1 MQVYLDNAAST
12 RVSKPVIE
20 LMNKAMD
27 EDYANPSA
35 KHLKGMEAE
44 KYLKEAAAKIA
55 KTMKVSEKELVFTS
69 GGTESNNM
77 ALIGAAMARQRY
89 GKHIISTAIEHSAV
103 HQVLIH
109 LADLGFEY
117 SILKV
122 DEKGQISLEELKSL
136 LRADTILVSVMYVNN
151 EIGAV
156 QDIKAIADIVHGYNK
171 DIYMHTDAIQ
181 AYGKFKIFPKKEG
194 IDLLSVSAHKL
205 HGPKGSGFLYIDER
219 VIIKPIIYG
228 GGQQRGLR
236 SGTLNIP
243 GIAGLGEAAKEA
255 YEDFDKEVEYIYSL
269 RDYLIDEITK
279 LNDEGIKLNS
289 EKGGKFAPHVLSISI
304 SGVRAEVLLH
314 AMEERGIY
322 IASGSACSSNHPGL
336 SGTLKGIGL
345 KEEFL
350 SSTVR
355 VSFSKYNNK
364 EELDFFLANLKEL
377 IPQLRRYK

>member
-44 KYLKEAAAKIA
+44 KYLKEAAVKIA
-55 KTMKVSEKELVFTS
+55 KTMKVSEKEIVFTS

-103 HQVLIH
+103 HQVLVH

-219 VIIKPIIYG
+219 VNIKPIIYG

-255 YEDFDKEVEYIYSL
+255 YEDFDKEVEYICGL
-269 RDYLIDEITK
+269 RDYLIDEIKK

-289 EKGGKFAPHVLSISI
+289 EKGVKFAPHVLSISI

>member
-55 KTMKVSEKELVFTS
+55 KTMKVSEKEIVFTS

-103 HQVLIH
+103 HQVLVH

-156 QDIKAIADIVHGYNK
+156 QDIKAIADIVHSYNK

-181 AYGKFKIFPKKEG
+181 AYGKFRILPKKEG

-219 VIIKPIIYG
+219 VNIKPIIYG

-255 YEDFDKEVEYIYSL
+255 YEDFDKEVEYICGL

-289 EKGGKFAPHVLSISI
+289 GKGTTFAPHVLSISI

>member
-103 HQVLIH
+103 HQVLVH

-136 LRADTILVSVMYVNN
+136 LRSDTILVSVMYVNN

-219 VIIKPIIYG
+219 VNIKPIIYG

-255 YEDFDKEVEYIYSL
+255 YEDFDKEVEYIYGL

-279 LNDEGIKLNS
+279 LNDEGIKLNC
-289 EKGGKFAPHVLSISI
+289 EKGVKFAPHVLSISI

>member
-55 KTMKVSEKELVFTS
+55 KTMKVSEKEIVFTS

-103 HQVLIH
+103 HQVLVH

-136 LRADTILVSVMYVNN
+136 LREDTILVSVMYVNN

-219 VIIKPIIYG
+219 VNIKPIIYG

-255 YEDFDKEVEYIYSL
+255 YEDFDKEVDYICGL

-279 LNDEGIKLNS
+279 FNDEGIKLNS
-289 EKGGKFAPHVLSISI
+289 GKGSKFAPHVLSISI

-314 AMEERGIY
+314 AMEERGVY

-350 SSTVR
+350 SSTIR
-355 VSFSKYNNK
+355 ISFSKYNNK
-364 EELDFFLANLKEL
+364 KELDFFLANLKEL

>member
-12 RVSKPVIE
+12 RVSKSVIE
-20 LMNKAMD
+20 LMNKAMA

-77 ALIGAAMARQRY
+77 ALIGTAMARQRY

-103 HQVLIH
+103 HQVLVH

-219 VIIKPIIYG
+219 VNIKPIIYG

-255 YEDFDKEVEYIYSL
+255 YEDFDKEVGYIYGL

-289 EKGGKFAPHVLSISI
+289 EKGVKFAPHVLSISI

-314 AMEERGIY
+314 AMEERGVY

>member
-55 KTMKVSEKELVFTS
+55 KTMKVSEKEIVFTS

-103 HQVLIH
+103 HQVLVH

-171 DIYMHTDAIQ
+171 DIYIHTDAIQ

-219 VIIKPIIYG
+219 VNIKPIIYG
-228 GGQQRGLR
+228 GGQQRGFR

-255 YEDFDKEVEYIYSL
+255 YEDFDKEVEYIYGL

-279 LNDEGIKLNS
+279 LNDEGIKLNC
-289 EKGGKFAPHVLSISI
+289 EKGVKFAPHVLSISI

-314 AMEERGIY
+314 SMEERGIY

-364 EELDFFLANLKEL
+364 KELDFFLANLKEL

>member
-103 HQVLIH
+103 HQVLVH

-219 VIIKPIIYG
+219 VNIKPVIYG

-279 LNDEGIKLNS
+279 LNDEGIKLNC
-289 EKGGKFAPHVLSISI
+289 EKGVKFAPHVLSISI

>member
-103 HQVLIH
+103 HQVLVH

-219 VIIKPIIYG
+219 VNIKPIIYG

-255 YEDFDKEVEYIYSL
+255 YEDFDKEVEYIYGL

-279 LNDEGIKLNS
+279 LNDEGIKLNCD
-289 EKGGKFAPHVLSISI
+289 KGVKFAPHVLSISI

>member
-103 HQVLIH
+103 HQVLVH

-219 VIIKPIIYG
+219 VNIKPIIYG

-255 YEDFDKEVEYIYSL
+255 YEDFDKEVEYIYGL

-289 EKGGKFAPHVLSISI
+289 EKGVKFAPHVLSISI

>member
-20 LMNKAMD
+20 LMNKAMA

-55 KTMKVSEKELVFTS
+55 KTMKVSEKEIVFTS

-89 GKHIISTAIEHSAV
+89 GKHIISTTIEHSAV
-103 HQVLIH
+103 HQVLVH

-219 VIIKPIIYG
+219 VNIKPIIYG

-255 YEDFDKEVEYIYSL
+255 YEDFDKEVEYICGL
-269 RDYLIDEITK
+269 RDYLIDEIKK

-289 EKGGKFAPHVLSISI
+289 EKGVKFAPHVLSISI

-377 IPQLRRYK
+377 IPQLRKYK

>member
-55 KTMKVSEKELVFTS
+55 KTMKVSEKEIVFTS

-103 HQVLIH
+103 HQVLVH

-219 VIIKPIIYG
+219 VNIKPIIYG

-255 YEDFDKEVEYIYSL
+255 YEDFDKEVEYICGL
-269 RDYLIDEITK
+269 RDYLIDEIKK

-289 EKGGKFAPHVLSISI
+289 EKGVKFAPHVLSISI

>member
-12 RVSKPVIE
+12 RVSKPVVE
-20 LMNKAMD
+20 LMNKAMY

-103 HQVLIH
+103 HQVLVH

-219 VIIKPIIYG
+219 VNIKPIIYG

-243 GIAGLGEAAKEA
+243 SIAGLGEAAKEA

-289 EKGGKFAPHVLSISI
+289 EKGVKFAPHVLSISI

>member
-103 HQVLIH
+103 HQVLVH

-219 VIIKPIIYG
+219 VNIKPIIYG

-255 YEDFDKEVEYIYSL
+255 YEDFDKEVEYICGL

-289 EKGGKFAPHVLSISI
+289 EKGLKFAPHVLSISI

-364 EELDFFLANLKEL
+364 KELDFFLANLKEL

>member
-103 HQVLIH
+103 HQVLVH

-219 VIIKPIIYG
+219 VNIKPIIYG

-255 YEDFDKEVEYIYSL
+255 YEDFDKEVEYICGL

-289 EKGGKFAPHVLSISI
+289 DKGLKFAPHVLSISI

-314 AMEERGIY
+314 AMEERGVY

>member
-103 HQVLIH
+103 HQVLVH

-219 VIIKPIIYG
+219 VNIKPIIYG
-228 GGQQRGLR
+228 GGQQRGFR

-255 YEDFDKEVEYIYSL
+255 YEDFDKEVEYICGL

-279 LNDEGIKLNS
+279 LNDEGIKLNC
-289 EKGGKFAPHVLSISI
+289 EKGVKFAPHVLSISI

-314 AMEERGIY
+314 AMEERGVY

>member
-20 LMNKAMD
+20 LINKAMD

-55 KTMKVSEKELVFTS
+55 KTMKVSEKEIVFTS

-103 HQVLIH
+103 HQVLVH

-205 HGPKGSGFLYIDER
+205 HGPKGSGCVYIDER
-219 VIIKPIIYG
+219 VNIKPIIYG

-289 EKGGKFAPHVLSISI
+289 EKGVKFAPHVLSVSI

>member
-55 KTMKVSEKELVFTS
+55 KTMKVSEKEIVFTS

-103 HQVLIH
+103 HQVLVH

-219 VIIKPIIYG
+219 VNIKPIIYG

-255 YEDFDKEVEYIYSL
+255 YEDFDKEVEYICGL
-269 RDYLIDEITK
+269 RDYLIDEIKK

-289 EKGGKFAPHVLSISI
+289 EKGVKFAPHVLSISI

-377 IPQLRRYK
+377 IPQLRKYK

>member
-103 HQVLIH
+103 HQVLVH

-219 VIIKPIIYG
+219 VNIKPIIYG

-255 YEDFDKEVEYIYSL
+255 YEDFDKEVEYIYGL

-279 LNDEGIKLNS
+279 LNDEGIKLNC
-289 EKGGKFAPHVLSISI
+289 EKGVKFAPHVLSISI

>member
-12 RVSKPVIE
+12 RVSKSVIE

-44 KYLKEAAAKIA
+44 KYLKEAVAKIA

-103 HQVLIH
+103 HQVLVH

-219 VIIKPIIYG
+219 VNIKPIIYG
-228 GGQQRGLR
+228 GGQQRGFR

-255 YEDFDKEVEYIYSL
+255 YEDFDKEVEYICGL

-289 EKGGKFAPHVLSISI
+289 DKGVKFAPHVLSISI

>member
-35 KHLKGMEAE
+35 KHLKGIEAE

-103 HQVLIH
+103 HQVLVH

-219 VIIKPIIYG
+219 VNIKPIIYG

-289 EKGGKFAPHVLSISI
+289 EKGVKFAPHVLSISI

>member
-103 HQVLIH
+103 HQVLVH

-219 VIIKPIIYG
+219 VNIKPIIYG
-228 GGQQRGLR
+228 GGQQRGFR

-255 YEDFDKEVEYIYSL
+255 YEDFDKEVEYIYGL

-289 EKGGKFAPHVLSISI
+289 EKGVKFAPHVLSISI

-314 AMEERGIY
+314 AMEERGVY

>member
-27 EDYANPSA
+27 EDYANPST

-103 HQVLIH
+103 HQVLVH

-219 VIIKPIIYG
+219 VNIKPIIYG
-228 GGQQRGLR
+228 GGQQRGFR

-255 YEDFDKEVEYIYSL
+255 YEDFDKEVEYIYGL

-289 EKGGKFAPHVLSISI
+289 DKGVKFAPHVLSISI

-314 AMEERGIY
+314 SMEERGIY

>member
-12 RVSKPVIE
+12 RVSKSVIE
-20 LMNKAMD
+20 LMNKAMA

-103 HQVLIH
+103 HQVLVH

-156 QDIKAIADIVHGYNK
+156 QDIKAIADIVHSYNK

-219 VIIKPIIYG
+219 VNIKPIIYG

-255 YEDFDKEVEYIYSL
+255 YEDFDKEVGYIYGL

-289 EKGGKFAPHVLSISI
+289 EKGIKFAPHVLSISI

-314 AMEERGIY
+314 AMEERGVY

>member
-44 KYLKEAAAKIA
+44 KYLKEAAEKIA

-103 HQVLIH
+103 HQVLVH

-219 VIIKPIIYG
+219 VNIKPIIYG
-228 GGQQRGLR
+228 GGQQRGFR

-255 YEDFDKEVEYIYSL
+255 YEDFDKEVEYIYGL

-289 EKGGKFAPHVLSISI
+289 GKGVKFAPHVLSISI
-304 SGVRAEVLLH
+304 IGVRAEVLLH

-377 IPQLRRYK
+377 ILQLRRYK

>member
-55 KTMKVSEKELVFTS
+55 KTMKVSEKEIVFTS

-103 HQVLIH
+103 HQVLVH

-156 QDIKAIADIVHGYNK
+156 QDIKAIANIVHGYNK

-219 VIIKPIIYG
+219 VNIKPIIYG
-228 GGQQRGLR
+228 GGQQRGFR

-279 LNDEGIKLNS
+279 LNGEGIKLNS
-289 EKGGKFAPHVLSISI
+289 DKGLKFAPHVLSISI

>member
-44 KYLKEAAAKIA
+44 KYLKEAAEKIA

-77 ALIGAAMARQRY
+77 ALIGVAMARQRY

-103 HQVLIH
+103 HQVLVH

-219 VIIKPIIYG
+219 VNIKPIIYG

-255 YEDFDKEVEYIYSL
+255 YENFDKEVEYIYSL

-289 EKGGKFAPHVLSISI
+289 EKGVKFAPHVLSISI

-314 AMEERGIY
+314 AMEERGVY

>member
-12 RVSKPVIE
+12 RVSKSVIE
-20 LMNKAMD
+20 LMNKAMA

-44 KYLKEAAAKIA
+44 KYLKDAAAKVA
-55 KTMKVSEKELVFTS
+55 KTMKVSEKEIVFTS

-103 HQVLIH
+103 HQVLVH

-171 DIYMHTDAIQ
+171 DIYIHTDAIQ

-219 VIIKPIIYG
+219 VNIKPIIYG

-255 YEDFDKEVEYIYSL
+255 YEDFDKEVEYIYGL

-289 EKGGKFAPHVLSISI
+289 GKGSKFAPHVLSISI

>member
-103 HQVLIH
+103 HQVLVY

-219 VIIKPIIYG
+219 VNIKPIIYG

-255 YEDFDKEVEYIYSL
+255 YEDFDKEVEYIYGL

-289 EKGGKFAPHVLSISI
+289 EKGVKFAPHVLSISI

-314 AMEERGIY
+314 SMEERGIY

>member
-44 KYLKEAAAKIA
+44 KYLKEAAVKIA
-55 KTMKVSEKELVFTS
+55 KTMKVSEKEIVFTS

-103 HQVLIH
+103 HQVLVH

-219 VIIKPIIYG
+219 VNIKPIIYG

-255 YEDFDKEVEYIYSL
+255 YEDFDKEVEYICGL
-269 RDYLIDEITK
+269 RDYLIDEIKK

-289 EKGGKFAPHVLSISI
+289 EKGVKFAPHVLSISI

-377 IPQLRRYK
+377 IPQLRKYK

>member
-12 RVSKPVIE
+12 RVSKSVIE

-103 HQVLIH
+103 HQVLVH

-219 VIIKPIIYG
+219 VNIKPIIYG

-255 YEDFDKEVEYIYSL
+255 YENFDKEVEYIYSL

-279 LNDEGIKLNS
+279 LNDEGIKLNC
-289 EKGGKFAPHVLSISI
+289 EKGVKFAPHVLSISI

>member
-103 HQVLIH
+103 HQVLVH

-219 VIIKPIIYG
+219 VNIKPIIYG

-255 YEDFDKEVEYIYSL
+255 YEDFDKEVGYIYGL

-289 EKGGKFAPHVLSISI
+289 EKGVKFAPHVLSISI

-314 AMEERGIY
+314 SMEERGIY

>member
-44 KYLKEAAAKIA
+44 KYLKEAATKIA
-55 KTMKVSEKELVFTS
+55 KTMKVSEKEIVFTS

-103 HQVLIH
+103 HQVLVH

-219 VIIKPIIYG
+219 VNIKPIIYG

-255 YEDFDKEVEYIYSL
+255 YEDFDKEVEYIYGL

-289 EKGGKFAPHVLSISI
+289 EKGVKFAPHVLSISI

-314 AMEERGIY
+314 SMEERGIY

>member
-55 KTMKVSEKELVFTS
+55 KTMKVSEKDLVFTS

-103 HQVLIH
+103 HQVLVH

-219 VIIKPIIYG
+219 VNIKPIIYG
-228 GGQQRGLR
+228 GGQQRGFR

-255 YEDFDKEVEYIYSL
+255 YKDFDKEVEYIYGL

-289 EKGGKFAPHVLSISI
+289 EKGVKFAPHVLSISI

>member
-44 KYLKEAAAKIA
+44 KYLKEAVAKIA
-55 KTMKVSEKELVFTS
+55 KTMKVSEKEIVFTS

-103 HQVLIH
+103 HQVLVH

-219 VIIKPIIYG
+219 VNIKPIIYG

-255 YEDFDKEVEYIYSL
+255 YEDFDTEVEYICGL

-279 LNDEGIKLNS
+279 FNDEGIKLNS
-289 EKGGKFAPHVLSISI
+289 GKGSKFAPHVLSISI

>member
-55 KTMKVSEKELVFTS
+55 KTMKVSEKEIVFTS

-103 HQVLIH
+103 HQVLVH

-219 VIIKPIIYG
+219 VNIKPIIYG
-228 GGQQRGLR
+228 GGQQRGFR

-255 YEDFDKEVEYIYSL
+255 YEDFDKEVEYIYGL

-279 LNDEGIKLNS
+279 LNDEGIKLNC
-289 EKGGKFAPHVLSISI
+289 EKGVKFAPHVLSISI

-314 AMEERGIY
+314 SMEERGIY

-364 EELDFFLANLKEL
+364 KELDFFLANLKEL

>member
-103 HQVLIH
+103 HQVLVH

-219 VIIKPIIYG
+219 VNIKPIIYG

-255 YEDFDKEVEYIYSL
+255 YKDFDKEVEYIYSL

-289 EKGGKFAPHVLSISI
+289 DKGLKFAPHVLSISI

-314 AMEERGIY
+314 SMEERGIY

-364 EELDFFLANLKEL
+364 KELDFFLANLKEL

>member
-12 RVSKPVIE
+12 RVSKSVIE
-20 LMNKAMD
+20 LMNKAMA

-103 HQVLIH
+103 HQVLVH

-219 VIIKPIIYG
+219 VNIKPIIYG

-255 YEDFDKEVEYIYSL
+255 YEDFDKEVGYIYGL

-289 EKGGKFAPHVLSISI
+289 DKGLKFAPHVLSISI

-314 AMEERGIY
+314 AMEERGVY

>member
-12 RVSKPVIE
+12 RVSKSVIE

-44 KYLKEAAAKIA
+44 KYLKEAVAKIA
-55 KTMKVSEKELVFTS
+55 KTMKVSEKEIVFTS

-103 HQVLIH
+103 HQVLVH

-219 VIIKPIIYG
+219 VNIKPIIYG

-255 YEDFDKEVEYIYSL
+255 YEDFDKEVEYICGL

-289 EKGGKFAPHVLSISI
+289 EKGVKFAPHVLSISI

>member
-55 KTMKVSEKELVFTS
+55 KTMKVSEKEIVFTS

-103 HQVLIH
+103 HQVLVH

-219 VIIKPIIYG
+219 VNIKPIIYG

-255 YEDFDKEVEYIYSL
+255 YEDFDKEVEYICGL

-279 LNDEGIKLNS
+279 FNDEGIKLNS
-289 EKGGKFAPHVLSISI
+289 GKGSKFAPHVLSISI

>member
-12 RVSKPVIE
+12 RVSKSVIE
-20 LMNKAMD
+20 LMNKAMA

-103 HQVLIH
+103 HQVLVH

-219 VIIKPIIYG
+219 VNIKPIIYG

-255 YEDFDKEVEYIYSL
+255 YEDFDKEVEYICGL

-289 EKGGKFAPHVLSISI
+289 GKGTTFAPHVLSISI